1 LKKKLLFILIPLLI
15 IAGTAL
21 GAFYY
26 VNKNIYIPSP
36 KDFIFD
42 SKDKEE
48 QAQFEE
54 EKGMTNILLIGVD
67 GRENDQDARTDSM
80 ILATIDANNKRI
92 KLTSFMRDM
101 YVPIPGHGQNR
112 INTAYFL
119 GGAELLLK
127 TINQDFNL
135 NVQYYMSIDF
145 RAFQDVVDTLGGI
158 EVEIKESELDQINY
172 YIKEANWNNPKYI
185 DGAGYQ
191 HLNGQQALSYS
202 RIRKVGNGDYERTER
217 QRKVISLLVDKARET
232 SLVKIPQLFSAVV
245 PYVKTNMPTTK
256 LMNLGFTAYKFGNT
270 PVESIRIPADGMFE
284 DMRIQ
289 GASVLVPNLEKN
301 IILLEKFMY
310 SSGGSLA
317 TNLPVYMENNFHAS
331 DAPIDKRGVKRNV
344 VKIVIPEEATES
356 DGLDEEDAIEID
368 IDTEQGSIGEDV
380 IVIPGESESQEDEDS
395 ASEVD
400 NPSSDNESNSKTEGN
415 NNSETGNTTT
425 NPPKNNQGQQSGQG
439 QSNIATP

>member
-1 LKKKLLFILIPLLI
+1 MKKKLLFILIPLLI
-15 IAGTAL
+15 IGGTAL

-36 KDFIFD
+36 KDLIFD
-42 SKDKEE
+42 TKDKEE
-48 QAQFEE
+48 QAEFEE
-54 EKGMTNILLIGVD
+54 EKGITNILLIGVD
-67 GRENDQDARTDSM
+67 GRENDRDARTDSI
-80 ILATIDANNKRI
+80 ILATIDANKKRI

-119 GGAELLLK
+119 GGPELLIK

-145 RAFQDVVDTLGGI
+145 RAFQDVVDTLGGVD
-158 EVEIKESELDQINY
+158 VEIKESELNQLNY

-185 DGAGYQ
+185 EAAGYQ

-217 QRKVISLLVDKARET
+217 QRRVISLLVDKARET

-245 PYVKTNMPTTK
+245 PYIKTNMPTTK
-256 LMNLGFTAYKFGNT
+256 LMNLGLTAYKFGNT
-270 PVESIRIPADGMFE
+270 PVESLRIPADGMFE

-289 GASVLVPNLEKN
+289 GASVLVPNVEKN

-310 SSGGSLA
+310 SSGGVVS
-317 TNLPVYMENNFHAS
+317 TNLPVYMENNFHANDTS
-331 DAPIDKRGVKRNV
+331 IDKRGVKRDI
-344 VKIVIPEEATES
+344 VKIVIPKDAEES
-356 DGLDEEDAIEID
+356 SGLDDEEAIEID
-368 IDTEQGSIGEDV
+368 IDDGKGDSEKDQDV
-380 IVIPGESESQEDEDS
+380 IITVPGESENGGVEGPKGDT
-395 ASEVD
+395 
-400 NPSSDNESNSKTEGN
+400 PNSGGSN
-415 NNSETGNTTT
+415 NNGNGGSTSENTNT
-425 NPPKNNQGQQSGQG
+425 NPPASNSGQQTGEGQAP
-439 QSNIATP
+439 ATTTTP

>member
-1 LKKKLLFILIPLLI
+1 LKKKLLFILIPILI
-15 IAGTAL
+15 IGGTAL

-36 KDFIFD
+36 KDLIFD
-42 SKDKEE
+42 TKDKED

-54 EKGMTNILLIGVD
+54 EKGITNILLIGVD
-67 GRENDQDARTDSM
+67 GRENDKDARTDSM
-80 ILATIDANNKRI
+80 ILATIDANNKKI

-119 GGAELLLK
+119 GGPELLIK

-158 EVEIKESELDQINY
+158 EVEVKESELNQINY

-185 DGAGYQ
+185 EAAGYQ

-232 SLVKIPQLFSAVV
+232 SLVKVPQLFSAVV
-245 PYVKTNMPTTK
+245 PYIKTNMPTTK

-270 PVESIRIPADGMFE
+270 PVDSLRIPADGMFE
-284 DMRIQ
+284 DMRIH
-289 GASVLVPNLEKN
+289 GASVLVPNIEKN
-301 IILLEKFMY
+301 VILLEKFMY
-310 SSGGSLA
+310 SSGGVVA
-317 TNLPVYMENNFHAS
+317 TNLPVYMENNFHAY
-331 DAPIDKRGVKRNV
+331 DKAIDKRGVKRDV
-344 VKIVIPEEATES
+344 VKIVIPEDAEES
-356 DGLDEEDAIEID
+356 DGLEEGEVIEID
-368 IDTEQGSIGEDV
+368 ADDGTSEEDEDV
-380 IVIPGESESQEDEDS
+380 IITVPGESEGDGEEKPQNDIPDVVDPNNGENGGSS
-395 ASEVD
+395 SE
-400 NPSSDNESNSKTEGN
+400 NT
-415 NNSETGNTTT
+415 NTT
-425 NPPKNNQGQQSGQG
+425 PPASNDGQQSGDG
-439 QSNIATP
+439 QVITITP